1 MGKNKIKT
9 LVDLEKL
16 FNTAK
21 QFGMNY
27 IAVKIKMPGLENPE
41 IIINPKSNFDEKLK
55 YYKQAYDENLHLKAN
70 PEIKIISACAEYKA
84 KSIIDNFL

>member
-9 LVDLEKL
+9 MIDLEKL

-27 IAVKIKMPGLENPE
+27 IAIKIKMPGLDNPE
-41 IIINPKSNFDEKLK
+41 ITITPKSNFDSRLEYCKMV
-55 YYKQAYDENLHLKAN
+55 YDDNLHLKAN
-70 PEIKIISACAEYKA
+70 PDIKIISACAEYKA
-84 KSIIDNFL
+84 KNIIDNFL